1 MAPLT
6 YTVALTAGTPENV
19 NDLNTN
25 LASIQ
30 ASINTIDT
38 AQISA
43 SAITAT
49 QIAAN
54 AVTTAKIL
62 DANVTTAKILDA
74 NVTNAKLASTAV
86 AWTGFTPTWTNTL
99 TNPVIGN
106 GTIAGYYA
114 QVGRVVNFRVT
125 INCGSTTTYG
135 TGTNYFFT
143 YPVAASAN
151 IQSRQQTCSI
161 VIYDAASTGQ
171 TLYVGSHD
179 AGSVKFLG
187 RAPTAT
193 ALFNATGPYTL
204 VSGSSIHISGTYESA
219 A

>member
-62 DANVTTAKILDA
+62 DANVT
-74 NVTNAKLASTAV
+74 NAKLASAAV
-86 AWTGFTPTWTNTL
+86 AWTGFTTTWTNTL

-106 GTIAGYYA
+106 GSNTGYYS
-114 QVGRVVNFRVT
+114 QIGRVVNFRIT
-125 INCGSTTTYG
+125 ILCGSTTTYG

-151 IQSRQQTCSI
+151 IQSRQQTCAI
-161 VIYDAASTGQ
+161 VIYDAASAGQ

-179 AGSVKFLG
+179 AGSVRFLG
-187 RAPTAT
+187 RAPTAG

>member
-62 DANVTTAKILDA
+62 DANVT
-74 NVTNAKLASTAV
+74 NAKLASAAV
-86 AWTGFTPTWTNTL
+86 AWTGFTTTWTNTL

-106 GTIAGYYA
+106 GTNTGYYS
-114 QVGRVVNFRVT
+114 QIGRVVNFRIT

>member
-25 LASIQ
+25 LTSIQ

-62 DANVTTAKILDA
+62 DANVT
-74 NVTNAKLASTAV
+74 NAKLASAAV
-86 AWTGFTPTWTNTL
+86 AWTGFTTTWTNTL

-106 GTIAGYYA
+106 GTNTGYYS
-114 QVGRVVNFRVT
+114 QIGRVVNFRIT

>member
-25 LASIQ
+25 LTSIQ

-62 DANVTTAKILDA
+62 DANVT
-74 NVTNAKLASTAV
+74 NAKLASAAV
-86 AWTGFTPTWTNTL
+86 AWTGFTTTWTNTL

-106 GTIAGYYA
+106 GTNTGYYS
-114 QVGRVVNFRVT
+114 QIGRVVNFRIT

-135 TGTNYFFT
+135 TGTNFFFT
-143 YPVAASAN
+143 YPVAPSAN
-151 IQSRQQTCSI
+151 IQSRQQTCAI
-161 VIYDAASTGQ
+161 VIYDATSTGQ

-179 AGSVKFLG
+179 AGSVRFLG

>member
-1 MAPLT
+1 MAD
-6 YTVALTAGTPENV
+6 EN
-19 NDLNTN
+19 
-25 LASIQ
+25 
-30 ASINTIDT
+30 
-38 AQISA
+38 ISVL
-43 SAITAT
+43 
-49 QIAAN
+49 QKN
-54 AVTTAKIL
+54 
-62 DANVTTAKILDA
+62 
-74 NVTNAKLASTAV
+74 
-86 AWTGFTPTWTNTL
+86 
-99 TNPVIGN
+99 
-106 GTIAGYYA
+106 
-114 QVGRVVNFRVT
+114 
-125 INCGSTTTYG
+125 
-135 TGTNYFFT
+135 
-143 YPVAASAN
+143 PVAASAN

>member
-25 LASIQ
+25 LTSIQ

-62 DANVTTAKILDA
+62 DANVT
-74 NVTNAKLASTAV
+74 NAKLASAAV
-86 AWTGFTPTWTNTL
+86 AWTGFTTTWTNTL

-106 GTIAGYYA
+106 GTNTGYYS
-114 QVGRVVNFRVT
+114 QIGRVVNFRIT

-161 VIYDAASTGQ
+161 VIYDATSTGQ

-179 AGSVKFLG
+179 AGSGKFLG
-187 RAPTAT
+187 RAPTGT
-193 ALFNATGPYTL
+193 TLFNATSPYTL

>member
-62 DANVTTAKILDA
+62 DANVT
-74 NVTNAKLASTAV
+74 NAKLASAAV
-86 AWTGFTPTWTNTL
+86 AWTGFTTTWTNTL

-106 GTIAGYYA
+106 GTNTGYYS
-114 QVGRVVNFRVT
+114 QIGRVVNFRIT

-151 IQSRQQTCSI
+151 IQSRQQTCAI
-161 VIYDAASTGQ
+161 VIYDATSTGQ

-179 AGSVKFLG
+179 AGSVRFLG

>member
-1 MAPLT
+1 MTLPLQAVQGMDSVQNNFD
-6 YTVALTAGTPENV
+6 TVAQTFPINPRDISDSAVTTA
-19 NDLNTN
+19 
-25 LASIQ
+25 A
-30 ASINTIDT
+30 
-38 AQISA
+38 
-43 SAITAT
+43 
-49 QIAAN
+49 IAAN
-54 AVTTAKIL
+54 A
-62 DANVTTAKILDA
+62 VTTAKILDA
-74 NVTNAKLASTAV
+74 NVTNAKLASAAV
-86 AWTGFTPTWTNTL
+86 AWTGFTTTWTNTL

-106 GTIAGYYA
+106 GTNTGYYS
-114 QVGRVVNFRVT
+114 QIGRVVNFRIT